1 MLKDIVGREL
11 KIGQICLFDKYL
23 DTRILAMI
31 VGIKDDKVTYIELPI
46 GLKGYRQSYHARVG
60 TSTAMFKFF
69 ATSDFKFSPIMD
81 NLRYFG
87 ELTDVITGKKQSL
100 VRPDIE
106 DQWQHGDAKKFDRA
120 FKQHLKHLEE
130 LQS

>member
-23 DTRILAMI
+23 DTRVLVMI
-31 VGIKDDKVTYIELPI
+31 VSIKDGKVTYIELPI

-69 ATSDFKFSPIMD
+69 ATTDFKFSPILD

-87 ELTDVITGKKQSL
+87 ELTDRITGKKQSL
-100 VRPDIE
+100 VRPDID
-106 DQWQHGDAKKFDRA
+106 DQYQCNDAKKFNRA
-120 FKQHLKHLEE
+120 FNTYLKEVSE
-130 LQS
+130 I

>member
-23 DTRILAMI
+23 DTRVLAMI
-31 VGIKDDKVTYIELPI
+31 TKVKDGKISYIELPI

-69 ATSDFKFSPIMD
+69 ATTDFKFSPMLD

-87 ELTDVITGKKQSL
+87 ELTDRITGKKQSL
-100 VRPDIE
+100 VRPDID
-106 DQWQHGDAKKFDRA
+106 DQYQCNDAKKFNRV
-120 FKQHLKHLEE
+120 FNNYLKEVSE
-130 LQS
+130 I